1 MATTTLPDIRTEGD
15 IKTLV
20 DSFCQHLYN
29 DEMLAPAFNA
39 MARIHWPYHLTSMYQ
54 YWSSTLLGSKTD
66 KNGEAIPHNLVL
78 PVTSPHFQRWVN
90 LFYGTVAEHF
100 AGSKAEEAKLKALSM
115 VANS

>member
-20 DSFCQHLYN
+20 DSFCQHLYS
-29 DEMLAPAFNA
+29 DEVLAPAFSA

-54 YWSSTLLGSKTD
+54 YWSSTLLGGQTG

-78 PVTSPHFQRWVN
+78 PITSPHFQRWVN

-100 AGSKAEEAKLKALSM
+100 SGSKAEEAKNKVMSM
-115 VANS
+115 MAA